1 VPRDATTA
9 ACERETLVYSRPSKR
24 SAGTLRHVV
33 SETNRFNVL
42 RLRYKAAFDAFRSIA
57 TRNGQRANSGAEP
70 SEQDR
75 AAEERAAAALKKA
88 RDDLIAAR
96 AVQER

>member
-1 VPRDATTA
+1 
-9 ACERETLVYSRPSKR
+9 
-24 SAGTLRHVV
+24 V

-57 TRNGQRANSGAEP
+57 TRNGERANSGAEP